1 MKGTEKQIP
10 RSARN
15 DNQVV
20 GTPTPMFF
28 VRVANKGLMLDEA
41 RKSGRERT

>member
-20 GTPTPMFF
+20 GTPTPGVFC
-28 VRVANKGLMLDEA
+28 
-41 RKSGRERT
+41 KSGK